1 VFRGDKD
8 YLPQKVQDMLGVQP
22 TRVGAV
28 GAGPNGLPPG
38 KQSAIGRFFL
48 PAADCSF
55 ALEQILEDL
64 QKDPWPSKQEDRVQR
79 STGKHSDTTDAIFR
93 VKRLL
98 AGFNVSS
105 RRTELLN
112 FRPTIDIARC
122 HKAIVL
128 HQ

>member
-1 VFRGDKD
+1 MKRIDLMPGALAYDPIRLGCENYFTSFLLVLLFIRFHSGFAEVPKAYVFRGDKD

-64 QKDPWPSKQEDRVQR
+64 QKDPWPSKQEDR
-79 STGKHSDTTDAIFR
+79 
-93 VKRLL
+93 
-98 AGFNVSS
+98 
-105 RRTELLN
+105 
-112 FRPTIDIARC
+112 
-122 HKAIVL
+122 
-128 HQ
+128 